1 MLRGLGV
8 AVAAMAFAAPAG
20 AALPRATEDRP
31 DEAFGSQVH
40 FVYAVPAEGADR
52 ALDTSGAIGR
62 SVDSFVRWL
71 AGETGGPT
79 LRVDTF
85 GGELDVTF
93 VRLEETDAQFA
104 ARGAYVVT
112 AIEAELERRGF
123 LGKPSRIHAVYY
135 DGSSTYACGGAF
147 WPPLLLGKV
156 VAMYLRGLGG
166 LCSLPVGESLGYW
179 EFAML
184 HDIFHGLGAAP
195 TCAPHHTLSGHVSDS
210 PNDLMW
216 SGDQPWQLPPRLD
229 IGRDD
234 YWGHGRSD
242 CLDVSGSPYLTSAPA
257 TRTLTVTR
265 SGPGQVT
272 SSPAGIACG
281 AVCSHAFESGASVV
295 LTATARPSSVFAGW
309 SGACSGRAATC
320 TLTMDMDR
328 SARARFDGIC
338 RVPNVKGKRL
348 PAARTAVRRAGCSV
362 GKVAGPRAGKV
373 VSQRPGAGQR
383 RPKGSRVDLRLG
395 TWKRP

>member
-1 MLRGLGV
+1 MLRWLGV
-8 AVAAMAFAAPAG
+8 AVAAMAFASPAG

-31 DEAFGSQVH
+31 DEALGSQVH
-40 FVYAVPAEGADR
+40 FVYAVPADGVDR

-71 AGETGGPT
+71 AGETGGPS

-85 GGELDVTF
+85 SGELDVTF

-104 ARGAYVVT
+104 ARGAFVVT
-112 AIEAELERRGF
+112 AIEAELERRGY

-156 VAMYLRGLGG
+156 IAMYLHGLGG

-184 HDIFHGLGAAP
+184 HDIFHA
-195 TCAPHHTLSGHVSDS
+195 CAPHHTLSGHVSDS

-242 CLDVSGSPYLTSAPA
+242 CVDVSQSPYLTSAPS
-257 TRTLTVTR
+257 TRTLTVTTA
-265 SGPGQVT
+265 GKGKGQVT
-272 SSPAGIACG
+272 SSPAGLACG
-281 AVCSHAFESGASVV
+281 SVCSYAFESGSSVV
-295 LTATARPSSVFAGW
+295 LTAAARAGSRFAGW
-309 SGACSGRAATC
+309 SGACSGRAARC
-320 TLTMDMDR
+320 TVTMDQEQ
-328 SARARFDGIC
+328 SARARFDATC
-338 RVPNVKGKRL
+338 LVPNVKGKRL
-348 PAARTAVRRAGCSV
+348 AAARAALGRAGCSV
-362 GKVAGPRAGKV
+362 GKVTGPRTGKV
-373 VSQRPGAGQR
+373 VSQRPAAGQR
-383 RPKGSRVDLRLG
+383 RPKGARVDLVV
-395 TWKRP
+395 KRP